1 MVLSL
6 PYDIWL
12 AVTCF
17 LSVRDILNLQ
27 TVCYTIFFFFSRLLL
42 MVHLQTC
49 RQLRKTCESRYVW
62 LCVLQDIL
70 SAIPLPNLRHSLSQ
84 LSADELK
91 KKAIIA
97 ARIAHLWNQET
108 VIPQKAYKFE
118 CDSGVVSLHLLPGG
132 KWMIIVHF
140 DGTLVLHDFRSE
152 LPKVRIVDRTLCDE
166 NLRMNVDLRLWV
178 CQSGEILAILKTFS
192 GEYYN
197 GCV

>member
-1 MVLSL
+1 MFLIRAGYPESSNSVLH
-6 PYDIWL
+6 
-12 AVTCF
+12 
-17 LSVRDILNLQ
+17 
-27 TVCYTIFFFFSRLLL
+27 IFFLLL
-42 MVHLQTC
+42 PPLAHGTPADVQAAS
-49 RQLRKTCESRYVW
+49 QNKSRYV
-62 LCVLQDIL
+62 CVLQDIL

-108 VIPQKAYKFE
+108 VTPQKAYKFE
-118 CDSGVVSLHLLPGG
+118 CDSGVLSLHLLPGG

-166 NLRMNVDLRLWV
+166 NLRKNVDLRLWA

-197 GCV
+197 RCV